1 MVLVAA
7 VTVDAFP
14 ASIPSCAGLCV
25 RLAIFLNFSFEENR
39 ESKKG
44 TERLDKDKASSLLLA
59 VQHFF
64 NLEGRSAKL
73 LIWSDPA
80 QRAPHGC
87 TMEHNSQVFQ
97 NAPLSP
103 DKSTSA
109 VNRFLLNRVQIVP
122 EKGDL
127 FDPLQDKVQRIAGE
141 LEEVTRMLEAR
152 GLEVHFN

>member
-1 MVLVAA
+1 
-7 VTVDAFP
+7 
-14 ASIPSCAGLCV
+14 
-25 RLAIFLNFSFEENR
+25 
-39 ESKKG
+39 
-44 TERLDKDKASSLLLA
+44 
-59 VQHFF
+59 
-64 NLEGRSAKL
+64 
-73 LIWSDPA
+73 
-80 QRAPHGC
+80 
-87 TMEHNSQVFQ
+87 MEHNSQVFQ